1 MRNLF
6 LFLLAASISLSI
18 QGQVVITGADSS
30 GNISTGRVTTEPPG
44 YYAAAI
50 GLGCASLKTT
60 LSNIITT
67 GMTPKTYGDLWI
79 QYLVSDIKPREV
91 GPGTSPDVIWDV
103 YSDNPAGPDPYNF
116 TPGPV
121 ASGGQQDNGSAVS
134 GEGQLYNREHSV
146 PLSWFNGSTS
156 TPGPATDYFHI
167 FPTDKKVNAD
177 RANFIYG
184 VVNSPSITSAN
195 GGKLGPN
202 TISGLSGTA
211 FEPINEYKG
220 DLARAFFYFVT
231 RYETNM
237 PAWES
242 ASTDGDKAFDGTTW
256 PSVEAPYLQ
265 MMLQW
270 HTNDPV
276 SQKELD
282 RNDAGYIYQGNR
294 NPFIDHPEFAGQV
307 WSVSCGSLPVEIV
320 DFNGTYRNNKVVLD
334 WSTDR
339 ANGLRNFVIER
350 SLDGGASFQYAGNV
364 NWVQG
369 MNTYSFTDNVTTFEG
384 TVLYRLK
391 LIDENLVFKYSKI
404 VFVKLPAKEDLI
416 VLYPNP
422 VTDRITASFRTINT
436 LQWRVLII
444 DLSGRILQQGNWQPG
459 QSTYTVPV
467 QQLPAGLYILQ
478 IISTEKVNRSSFVI
492 QR

>member
-1 MRNLF
+1 MKNLF
-6 LFLLAASISLSI
+6 LVLLAGFISFSA
-18 QGQVVITGADSS
+18 QGQVVLAGTDSVRS
-30 GNISTGRVTTEPPG
+30 LNLSRITTEPPG
-44 YYAAAI
+44 YYAAAA
-50 GLGCASLKTT
+50 GLGCASLKST

-67 GMTPKTYGDLWI
+67 GMTPKTYGELWI
-79 QYLVSDIKPREV
+79 QYLVSDVKPREV
-91 GPGTSPDVIWDV
+91 GPGTSPNVIWDV
-103 YSDNPAGPDPYNF
+103 YSDNPTGPDPYNF

-121 ASGGQQDNGSAVS
+121 ASGGQQDNGTAVS

-146 PLSWFNGSTS
+146 PLSWFSGSTS

-184 VVNSPSITSAN
+184 VVSSPSITSAN

-202 TISGLSGTA
+202 TLTGLSGTS

-237 PAWES
+237 AAWES
-242 ASTDGDKAFDGTTW
+242 LSTDGDKAFDGTTW
-256 PSVEAPYLQ
+256 PSIEAPYLQ

-282 RNDAGYIYQGNR
+282 RNDAGYLYQGNR
-294 NPFIDHPEFAGQV
+294 NPFIDHPEFAGEV
-307 WSVSCGSLPVEIV
+307 WSLSCGSLPVEII
-320 DFNGTYRNNKVVLD
+320 DFTGTYNNNSVVLN
-334 WSTDR
+334 WNTDR
-339 ANGLRNFVIER
+339 ANGLRDFVIER
-350 SLDGGASFQYAGNV
+350 SLDGGNSFQYAGNI

-369 MNTYSFTDNVTTFEG
+369 INIYSFTDNVTAFDG
-384 TVLYRLK
+384 TVQYRLK
-391 LIDENLVFKYSKI
+391 VIDENLVFKYSKT
-404 VFVKLPAKEDLI
+404 VFVKLPAKKDLI
-416 VLYPNP
+416 VIYPNP
-422 VTDRITASFRTINT
+422 STDRITVLFRRINT
-436 LQWRVLII
+436 IKWNVSVT
-444 DLSGRILQQGNWQPG
+444 DFSGRILQQANWQPG
-459 QSTYTVPV
+459 QSSYIVPV
-467 QQLPAGLYILQ
+467 QQLPAGTYILQ
-478 IISTEKVNRSSFVI
+478 MFSNDKVSRSSFVI